1 MLPWAG
7 VSHSQEEKLPQKGVR
22 ITVWAT
28 HDKLLKIQCLC
39 HRFGLSRNTRGS
51 LLCNRRKER
60 PLEEPIGYKFI
71 LYFHFSISCFQ

>member
-28 HDKLLKIQCLC
+28 HDKFATAVLMKDNFEYI
-39 HRFGLSRNTRGS
+39 
-51 LLCNRRKER
+51 KAKVA
-60 PLEEPIGYKFI
+60 I
-71 LYFHFSISCFQ
+71 